1 MKNFLKRLYHLL
13 PFKKQLFILIRSCC
27 KPSASVYQHLHF
39 VGVFNV
45 TLRGKKVFKLF
56 HHGNIEENEIF
67 WNGLDKGWEQKSIDL
82 WLQLCPHHTTILDVG
97 ANSGLYGI
105 AAKAFNPQA
114 EVHCFEPV
122 VGTVEYLMENS
133 RINNFDIGIH
143 AIGLSD
149 YDGIADVY
157 LPDERNFAYS
167 VTVNQNTVA
176 PHRSSR
182 KISISVQRID
192 TLIEQQKISLPTL
205 IKLDVER
212 HEYEVLM
219 GMGKWLRELQPDL
232 LIEVLDDEQAVKL
245 QSVFEGMDYLYFNID
260 DQKNTVRQTN
270 RIEKSDYWNYLV
282 CKPETAKMLKL
293 IP

>member
-1 MKNFLKRLYHLL
+1 MFH
-13 PFKKQLFILIRSCC
+13 
-27 KPSASVYQHLHF
+27 
-39 VGVFNV
+39 V
-45 TLRGKKVFKLF
+45 TLHGKKVFKLY

-67 WNGLDKGWEQKSIDL
+67 WNGLEKGWEQKSIDL
-82 WLQLCPHHTTILDVG
+82 WLKLCPHHKTILDVG

-114 EVHCFEPV
+114 EVHCFEPI
-122 VGTVEYLMENS
+122 VGTVKYLMENA

-143 AIGLSD
+143 TIGLSD
-149 YDGIADVY
+149 YDGVADVY

-176 PHRSSR
+176 PYRSSR

-192 TLIEQQKISLPTL
+192 TLIEQQKMSPPTL

-212 HEYEVLM
+212 HEYEVLT
-219 GMGKWLRELQPDL
+219 GMGKWLRELHPDL
-232 LIEVLDDEQAVKL
+232 LIEVLDEEQAAKL
-245 QSVFEGMDYLYFNID
+245 QSIFEGLNYLYFNID
-260 DQKNTVRQTN
+260 DKNNSVRPTT

-282 CKPETAKMLKL
+282 CKAETAKMLNL